1 MQLQVPHHK
10 VEQPLKVD
18 REIQCCKQETSQENN
33 VVLNHK
39 RQRVVCPQNLHS
51 DFNEPA
57 SLPRIVSKSQILDE
71 KSYRENIEVAKKR
84 LQQGY

>member
-1 MQLQVPHHK
+1 M
-10 VEQPLKVD
+10 KVD
-18 REIQCCKQETSQENN
+18 REIQCCKQETSHENN

-57 SLPRIVSKSQILDE
+57 SLPHIVSKSPILDE
-71 KSYRENIEVAKKR
+71 KDYGEKIEAAKKR
-84 LQQGY
+84 LQQGYRQAEMGLC